1 MRVSPLPAPC
11 SSSAVMKH
19 LHPLGGPSNSPS
31 RHTRKRSDPLRRRT
45 TLPVVVLVSSI
56 SHLPPV
62 NRPTSVCCFH
72 GKLTDWVQASCHSPN
87 PKKDEVGNNYT
98 SFLFSSLLKID
109 TSVCMAGWRLEGAT
123 DEKRVREQRKKTC
136 WQSFAIHKPLV
147 PPTVCS

>member
-1 MRVSPLPAPC
+1 MRVSPVPAPC

-31 RHTRKRSDPLRRRT
+31 RHTRKHSDPLRRRT
-45 TLPVVVLVSSI
+45 TLPVVLVSSI

-72 GKLTDWVQASCHSPN
+72 GKLTDWVQASCHTPN

-98 SFLFSSLLKID
+98 SLLFSSLLKID
-109 TSVCMAGWRLEGAT
+109 TSVRMA
-123 DEKRVREQRKKTC
+123 DEVGGSDRQEESERTKEENLLAVFCYT
-136 WQSFAIHKPLV
+136 
-147 PPTVCS
+147 